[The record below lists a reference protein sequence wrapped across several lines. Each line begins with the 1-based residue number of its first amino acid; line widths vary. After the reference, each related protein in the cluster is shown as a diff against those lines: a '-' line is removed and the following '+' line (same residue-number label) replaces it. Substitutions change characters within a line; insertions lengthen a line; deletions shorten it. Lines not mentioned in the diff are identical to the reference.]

1 MNMAKVTWRFAS
13 EDSPIFSGGFVTS
26 SPKSNRVSRQS
37 NKTYTTDTG
46 RRENRIPIVPIK
58 EVLPARST

>member
-26 SPKSNRVSRQS
+26 SPKSNRVSRHS

-58 EVLPARST
+58 EVLPASST